1 MANADGFRR
10 VAEWVRKDKDIK
22 AVVVSAGGRVGNLPK
37 VTDLLIECGK
47 NLSSGMGAMKSLNPF
62 FERVTADAQALGL
75 YENIKDELMIIEQEV
90 ESGFSLDFLISRGE
104 YVYAKLFSAYSG
116 LTFCDAKDII
126 VFYDDGRLNLG
137 HSEYKIKEF
146 YEMYGKFVVGGF
158 YGGIRKGEIK
168 TFSRGGSDFSGS
180 IVARGLG
187 AEEYLNFTDVDGI
200 FSFDPRLGKGEVLSD
215 ISFDAVRLLG
225 EFGAGV
231 LHPASVLPLYGTGT
245 AIRLKNTFNPN
256 ADGTLIREKCEAL
269 PFAVAMRRGVTR
281 LVLRKTESGY
291 SLLQKA
297 IDLGGKVVA
306 SASSL
311 DFVEVCL
318 IGAENFNLRQVFG
331 VESCKIQGEGT
342 LFYFT
347 PCEKSNRIIFKLKE
361 KKIPQFISDFGG
373 GVYLFTDKNGEIEV
387 ISTLNEI

>member
-22 AVVVSAGGRVGNLPK
+22 AVVVSAGGRVGSLPK

-47 NLSSGMGAMKSLNPF
+47 NLSNGIGAMKSLNPF

-75 YENIKDELMIIEQEV
+75 YENIKEELMIIEQEV
-90 ESGFSLDFLISRGE
+90 ESDFSLDFLISRGE
-104 YVYAKLFSAYSG
+104 YIYAKLFSAYSG

-137 HSEYKIKEF
+137 CSEYKIKDF
-146 YEMYGKFVVGGF
+146 YERCGKFVVGGF
-158 YGGIRKGEIK
+158 YGGISKGAVK

-187 AEEYLNFTDVDGI
+187 ANEYLNFTDVDGI
-200 FSFDPRLGKGEVLSD
+200 FSFDPRLGKGEVLTE
-215 ISFDAVRLLG
+215 ISFDSVRLLG

-245 AIRLKNTFNPN
+245 VIRLKNTFNPT
-256 ADGTLIREKCEAL
+256 ADGTLIKENCEVL
-269 PFAVAMRRGVTR
+269 PFAVATRRGVTR

-306 SASSL
+306 SVSSL

-318 IGAENFNLRQVFG
+318 LGVENFDLRLVSG
-331 VESCKIQGEGT
+331 VESCKIQSVGT

-347 PCEKSNRIIFKLKE
+347 PCQKTNRVIFKLK
-361 KKIPQFISDFGG
+361 KMKIPQFISDFGG
-373 GVYLFTDKNGEIEV
+373 GVYLYASESDEQKV
-387 ISTLNEI
+387 ISTLNEN